1 MLQGSVDGDPAA
13 PAGFA
18 EALSER
24 AQKSTPRGA
33 FFMPGIWC
41 ELKYQQHHKPTV
53 GGLELRLVL
62 AEDQTTLFIDRDLTA
77 WITIHAHRTFLA
89 IQGVTHVIADD
100 LVADVV
106 DGVTAGLRGGVGI
119 AVLHAFLNLVTGVA
133 ATDRTGYGG

>member
-33 FFMPGIWC
+33 FFMSGIWG

-53 GGLELRLVL
+53 RGGL
-62 AEDQTTLFIDRDLTA
+62 APDS
-77 WITIHAHRTFLA
+77 
-89 IQGVTHVIADD
+89 GVS
-100 LVADVV
+100 
-106 DGVTAGLRGGVGI
+106 
-119 AVLHAFLNLVTGVA
+119 
-133 ATDRTGYGG
+133 ATDRLTDTPPSGASPLPHFELHKAWNYGWFWPRIRRPSLSTGI

>member
-41 ELKYQQHHKPTV
+41 ELKYQQHHKPTAG
-53 GGLELRLVL
+53 GGLPPIAMGQLEI
-62 AEDQTTLFIDRDLTA
+62 TWLT
-77 WITIHAHRTFLA
+77 HRHREQA
-89 IQGVTHVIADD
+89 PSHIVNCARP
-100 LVADVV
+100 
-106 DGVTAGLRGGVGI
+106 GVTAGFGRGSDDPLYRPGSDRLDHDPCAPNLPCHLRCN
-119 AVLHAFLNLVTGVA
+119 ARHSL
-133 ATDRTGYGG
+133 RPCR